1 MVSRERIL
9 DAAARVYAKHGFK
22 GATTRL
28 IAIEAD
34 VNEVTL
40 FRTFGSKS
48 ALLEA
53 VLMQHVSTHTPPS
66 LPAEPVDPPTEL
78 RLFIEA
84 NIRKISEMRP
94 LLLHTMGESEDRPEA
109 HEFACRGRHQVHD
122 TISAYLRRLQ
132 AIGLAARDLD
142 ISTAAVMLTGT
153 IMSDVM
159 GRPIVPD
166 VYPPIE
172 QVAER
177 YASLFLRAVG
187 FPTMA
192 SAASAASV
200 APTGGASPRPAAA
213 SNGPRIRPPASN
225 PTSGARS

>member
-40 FRTFGSKS
+40 FRTFGSKG

-53 VLMQHVSTHTPPS
+53 VLLQHVSTHVPPS
-66 LPAEPVDPPTEL
+66 LPAEPVDPATEL
-78 RLFIEA
+78 RVFIEG
-84 NIRKISEMRP
+84 NIRNISEMRP

-122 TISAYLRRLQ
+122 TISSYLMRLQ
-132 AIGLAARDLD
+132 DLGLAARDLD
-142 ISTAAVMLTGT
+142 IATAAVMLTGT

-166 VYPPIE
+166 VYPPVE
-172 QVAER
+172 EVAER
-177 YASLFLRAVG
+177 YAAIFLRAIGCPATARRAGSTAPGVQ
-187 FPTMA
+187 PTRA
-192 SAASAASV
+192 GSSPV
-200 APTGGASPRPAAA
+200 PT
-213 SNGPRIRPPASN
+213 GPRIRPSLSN
-225 PTSGARS
+225 TPSGPRS

>member
-53 VLMQHVSTHTPPS
+53 VLLQHVSTHAPPS
-66 LPAEPVDPPTEL
+66 LPDDPADPPSEL
-78 RLFIEA
+78 RKFIEA
-84 NIRKISEMRP
+84 NLSKIREMRP
-94 LLLHTMGESEDRPEA
+94 LLIHTMGESEDRPEA

-122 TISAYLRRLQ
+122 IISAYLQRLQ
-132 AIGLAARDLD
+132 SIGLAAPDLD

-153 IMSDVM
+153 MMSDVM

-166 VYPPIE
+166 VYPPVE
-172 QVAER
+172 VVAQR
-177 YASLFLRAVG
+177 YASIFLRAIG
-187 FPTMA
+187 FTEVPRDVRAPRTRT
-192 SAASAASV
+192 AASIPSTRV
-200 APTGGASPRPAAA
+200 R
-213 SNGPRIRPPASN
+213 
-225 PTSGARS
+225 